1 MPVYRQCP
9 ETECEDYIMQD
20 EKNINLVLKEDAA
33 DEKPLLTL
41 RGLAQQ
47 VRRFV
52 VLWLVCALALGLI
65 AGCGSLLLTKNTV
78 SVKAAVEFTFSGVE
92 DGKDPAGNE
101 FDAAKQLKSP
111 IVLKNALQELG
122 YADSDLNVDDLRDAL
137 NIGGVIPEDAIDE
150 LTAYKSVFDI
160 GNNNTMSAVQA
171 MLNVSYHPTRY
182 IISFIPAD
190 LNLSEEDG
198 VEVLNAVVTAY
209 KQYFYETYGYNKA
222 LGAAVLAIDYHDY
235 DYERAIEVFDS
246 SLESAQRYVSALANE
261 DTTGFRSVET
271 GYSFTDLTNA
281 LGTLRNEDLGWIT
294 SYVTINNVTKDRD
307 MLLTYYAY
315 LIENLTLKKAEAETN
330 LVSVQESID
339 KYEKDSIVVVGGD
352 QYGKDLNLSQASDQ
366 YDRMINT
373 KLNTQATIA
382 QCTKDIAYYEQR
394 VNDLRMTTTTAT
406 NAQMKELDKKM
417 DKLYDKITVLL
428 ETVDATAAEFY
439 ENVAFQ
445 NAYSVVV
452 PATAERNT
460 VMQNTIMIVLVLEV
474 LVFVLFA
481 AIIVIRAFALQYRKN
496 NPLPEEAAITDAA
509 DATDAEDT
517 TESKGKN
524 GKKNA

>member
-1 MPVYRQCP
+1 
-9 ETECEDYIMQD
+9 MQE
-20 EKNINLVLKEDAA
+20 EKNINLVLKENAA

-41 RGLAQQ
+41 RGIAQQ

-52 VLWLVCALALGLI
+52 VLWLVCAIALGLI
-65 AGCGSLLLTKNTV
+65 AGCASLLLTKNTV
-78 SVKAAVEFTFSGVE
+78 SVNAAVEFTFNGVE

-111 IVLKNALQELG
+111 VVLKNALQELG
-122 YADSDLNVDDLRDAL
+122 YADSVLNVDDLRDAL
-137 NIGGVIPEDAIDE
+137 KVGGVIPEDAIDE

-182 IISFIPAD
+182 IVSFIPAELE
-190 LNLSEEDG
+190 LNEEQG
-198 VEVLNAVVTAY
+198 VEVLDAVLSAY

-222 LGAAVLAIDYHDY
+222 LGAAVLAIDYKDY
-235 DYERAIEVFDS
+235 DYERAIDVFDT

-261 DTTGFRSVET
+261 DTTGFRSVTT
-271 GYSFTDLTNA
+271 GYSFTDLSNA

-330 LVSVQESID
+330 LISVQESID

-352 QYGKDLNLSQASDQ
+352 QYGKDLNLSQASEQ
-366 YDRMINT
+366 YDKMINN
-373 KLNTQATIA
+373 KLSTQATIA
-382 QCTKDIAYYEQR
+382 QCVKDIAYYEQR
-394 VNDLRMTTTTAT
+394 VNELRMAT
-406 NAQMKELDKKM
+406 NVTTSTQMKELDEKM
-417 DKLYDKITVLL
+417 DKLYAKITTLL

-460 VMQNTIMIVLVLEV
+460 VMQNTIMIVAVLEV
-474 LVFVLFA
+474 LLFILFA

-496 NPLPEEAAITDAA
+496 NPLPEDAA
-509 DATDAEDT
+509 VEAVAGETAAEQDSA
-517 TESKGKN
+517 EAKGKN